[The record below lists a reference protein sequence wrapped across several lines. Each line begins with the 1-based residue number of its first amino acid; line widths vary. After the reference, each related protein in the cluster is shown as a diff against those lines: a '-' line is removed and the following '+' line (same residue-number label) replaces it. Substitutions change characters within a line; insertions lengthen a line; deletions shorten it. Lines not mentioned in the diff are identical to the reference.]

1 MNKIK
6 VLSVFGTRPEAIK
19 MAPVIKALE
28 KDDQFQSIV
37 CLTGQHRS
45 MLDQMVALFE
55 LKVDYDLD
63 IMQPNQTLSMITAK
77 TVTLLE
83 DILKKEKPHWLIVQ
97 GDTTSCFAAAL
108 TAFYNQI
115 NIAHVEAGL
124 RTYNLSSPYPEEA
137 NRQLVSRIANLH
149 FAPTPISQDN
159 LLSEGVKKDHVTVT
173 GNTVIDALL
182 WIKNRISW
190 QHSWSKL
197 FKSATK
203 IIQDKQPFIMITGH
217 RRENHGEGF
226 INICQAIHVLAKKYP
241 NMHFIYPVHLNPNVI
256 KPVFDLLSEIDN
268 VHLIE
273 PLDYE
278 PFIYLMIHCYLV
290 LTDSG
295 GVQEEAPSLAKPVL
309 VMRNTTER
317 PEGVSAKTAKLV
329 GTDKAHIVNEVS
341 ALIDDANL
349 YSQMA
354 QAVNPY
360 GDGLA
365 SQRIIGQLKLYDT
378 HLNKADK

>member
-1 MNKIK
+1 MSKIK

-28 KDDQFQSIV
+28 DDDQYQSIV

-45 MLDQMVALFE
+45 MLDQMVRLFE

-63 IMQPNQTLSMITAK
+63 IMQPNQSLSMITAK

-83 DILKKEKPHWLIVQ
+83 EIIRQENPHWLMVQ

-149 FAPTPISQDN
+149 FAPTNTSQDN
-159 LLSEGVKKDHVTVT
+159 LLSEGINKDHIAVT

-182 WIKNRISW
+182 WVKDRINW
-190 QHSWSKL
+190 QPSWSQR

-203 IIQDKQPFIMITGH
+203 VIEDKRPYIMITGH

-278 PFIYLMIHCYLV
+278 PFIYLMKNCYLV

-317 PEGVSAKTAKLV
+317 PEGVGAGTAKLV
-329 GTDKAHIVNEVS
+329 GTNTEYIVNEVS
-341 ALIDDANL
+341 ALIDDVEL

-354 QAVNPY
+354 QAANPY

-365 SQRIIGQLKLYDT
+365 SQRIIRELKLYDA
-378 HLNKADK
+378 HFK